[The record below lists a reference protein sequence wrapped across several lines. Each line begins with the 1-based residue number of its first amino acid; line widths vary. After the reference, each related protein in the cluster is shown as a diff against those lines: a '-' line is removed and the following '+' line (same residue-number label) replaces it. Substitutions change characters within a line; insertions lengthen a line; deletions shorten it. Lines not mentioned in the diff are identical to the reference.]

1 MEEINSEAALKAAII
16 RLEIKQADERKVL
29 REQYLLAYES
39 IKPINLIKSTFK
51 EATASPE
58 LKEEIL
64 NTSIGLAAGY
74 ASKVLFQGASH
85 SPVRKLFG
93 TVLMFGITNAV
104 TKHPEV
110 VKSLGKEIFNFI
122 LGASIK
128 TARHGSSGKRN
139 PLTD

>member
-16 RLEIKQADERKVL
+16 QLEIKQADERKVL

-74 ASKVLFQGASH
+74 ASKVLFQDASH

-110 VKSLGKEIFNFI
+110 VKSVGKEIFNLI

-128 TARHGSSGKRN
+128 TARHGSGSNRS